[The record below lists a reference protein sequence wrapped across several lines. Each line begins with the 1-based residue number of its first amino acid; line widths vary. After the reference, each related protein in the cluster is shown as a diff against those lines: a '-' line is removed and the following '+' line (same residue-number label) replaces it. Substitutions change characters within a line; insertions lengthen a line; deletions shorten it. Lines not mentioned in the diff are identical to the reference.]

1 MNQYVIGVIPAR
13 FASTRLPGK
22 PLADV
27 AGKPLIQW
35 VWEACK
41 RCERLDR
48 IIVATD
54 DSRISEACDGMG
66 AEWAMTSVDCPSGSD
81 RIYEAVNGLEFDVV
95 VNIQGDEP
103 LIDPKIIDRCVSA
116 ILSDDQAGVSSAM
129 IPFQPGEDYT
139 WPDMVKVVTDTNG
152 YAMYFSRAPIPD
164 VRRLSGE
171 ELAAAPLPM
180 KHVGIYVYRKA
191 ALEQFVLLQPSKYEL
206 IEKLEQL
213 RVLESGIKIRMVE
226 IDSPAI
232 GVDTPEDLE
241 HVRRILRERTE
252 GE

>member
-1 MNQYVIGVIPAR
+1 MSPRVIGVIPAR
-13 FASTRLPGK
+13 YASTRLPGK
-22 PLADV
+22 PLADI
-27 AGKPLIQW
+27 AGKPLIRW

-41 RCERLDR
+41 KCETLDR
-48 IIVATD
+48 IIIATD
-54 DSRISEACDGMG
+54 DSRISEACDAMG

-116 ILSDDQAGVSSAM
+116 ILSDDQAGVCSAM

-139 WPDMVKVVTDTNG
+139 RPDMVKVVTDANG
-152 YAMYFSRAPIPD
+152 YAMFFSRAPIPD

-180 KHVGIYVYRKA
+180 KHVGIYVYRKT
-191 ALEQFVLLQPSKYEL
+191 ALEQFVLMQPSKYEL

-213 RVLESGIKIRMVE
+213 RVLESGIRIRMVE

-241 HVRRILRERTE
+241 HVRRILSERTKE
-252 GE
+252 